1 MKTSVFKYIFIAGAA
16 AFAIACS
23 TKKDSFVNR
32 NWHAVNTEYNVLYN
46 GELALDAGLVELK
59 KTYTDNYWEIL
70 PTERM
75 QMTEEQMGPTDA
87 KNPNFERSETKATKA
102 IQKHSMNIGNMERNP
117 QMDEAHL
124 LLGKT
129 RYYDNR
135 FLPALEAFN
144 YILYKHP
151 HSDRIYE
158 AKVWREKTN
167 LRLEN
172 EGIAIKNLKILIKE
186 KVLDEQVN
194 ADANATLAQ
203 AYIATEALD
212 SAVAPL
218 RKAITLTKENEE
230 RARYHFILGQVYDK
244 LNKKDSAHASYQSVI
259 DMNRRSPRR
268 YVIQAHAAQANQFD
282 FAKGDTLAFM
292 KKYRELLEDR
302 ENRPYLDV
310 VNHQLGL
317 FYDRQKDDARA
328 IKYYNLSLKAKS
340 ADKYLNASN
349 HRNIAEIYFKQAR
362 YQVAGMYYDSTMTF
376 LNNRTREYRQ
386 IKKKR
391 DNLADVIKYE
401 AIAGANDSI
410 LRLVAFSD
418 SERRAFFDNYIAKLK
433 EDEVKAKE
441 RAEKEASRQ
450 AAAEQ
455 GGGLMG
461 NDPVMMQRLTSG
473 MDRGAAIE
481 KAQAKADA
489 RQSAAQAAEPATSG
503 TTGFTGGSSGNSKF
517 YFYNQ
522 STVSFGIIEFQ
533 KRWGK
538 RALTDN
544 WRWAAEQRNR
554 GNQQADDLSAEDPVA
569 GEAERS
575 RMAEGK
581 DEERYTA
588 DFYIKQLPT
597 SQKVIDSLAKDR
609 NFAYYQLGTIY
620 HEKFSENQR
629 AADKLEKLLTYSP
642 EERLV
647 LPSYYN
653 LYKIYQIIDPA
664 KAEVYKNKILT
675 QYPDSRYAEIIR
687 NPASEDIAA
696 GSPEQVYRALFKKY
710 EKGETRDVSA
720 QVDTFIENYTGEDI
734 VSKFEMLKANTEGR
748 LKGIDA
754 YKQGLNFVALNYP
767 NSAEGKEAE
776 TLLKTNVPAMEKVAF
791 GAPSATWK
799 VIFKVK
805 PVDAKNKVL
814 TDKLQKFI
822 KEGLNNSITL
832 SQDIYT
838 ADEDFIVVHGF
849 NSKLA
854 AVDAVTILKDYKGYK
869 VAETPVI
876 ISTEDYKVV
885 QIKKNLPQFQAIK

>member
-1 MKTSVFKYIFIAGAA
+1 M
-16 AFAIACS
+16 AFAVACS

-32 NWHAVNTEYNVLYN
+32 NWHAVTTEYNVLYN
-46 GELALDAGLVELK
+46 GELALDAGLTELK

-70 PTERM
+70 PAERM

-135 FLPALEAFN
+135 FIPALEAFN

-151 HSDRIYE
+151 HSDKIYE

-172 EGIAIKNLKILIKE
+172 EGTAIKNLKLLIKE
-186 KVLDEQVN
+186 KELDDQVY

-203 AYIATEALD
+203 AYIATESLD
-212 SAVAPL
+212 SAVVPL
-218 RKAITLTKENEE
+218 KKALELTRENEE
-230 RARYHFILGQVYDK
+230 KARYRFILGQVYDK
-244 LNKKDSAHASYQSVI
+244 LNKKDSAFASYQSVI
-259 DMNRRSPRR
+259 EMNRKSPRR
-268 YVIQAHAAQANQFD
+268 YVIQAHAAQAAHFD

-292 KKYRELLEDR
+292 KKYRDLLEDR
-302 ENRPYLDV
+302 ENRPFLDV
-310 VNHQLGL
+310 INHQVGL

-328 IKYYNLSLKAKS
+328 IQYYNTSLRSKS
-340 ADKYLNASN
+340 ADRYLNASN

-362 YQVAGMYYDSTMTF
+362 YLQAGMYYDSTLVF

-401 AIAGANDSI
+401 AIANTNDSI

-418 SERRAFFDNYIAKLK
+418 AERRAFFENYIVKLK
-433 EDEVKAKE
+433 ENEAKARELAEKQASQQAMGQMGGINSADPVFSGDDNAMKAM
-441 RAEKEASRQ
+441 RAER
-450 AAAEQ
+450 Q
-455 GGGLMG
+455 GGRQEELML
-461 NDPVMMQRLTSG
+461 N
-473 MDRGAAIE
+473 
-481 KAQAKADA
+481 KA
-489 RQSAAQAAEPATSG
+489 QSAAPQMPSPATA
-503 TTGFTGGSSGNSKF
+503 TPMTNMGGNNKF
-517 YFYNQ
+517 YFYNP
-522 STVSFGIIEFQ
+522 STVSFGVIEFQ

-538 RALTDN
+538 RLLTDN
-544 WRWAAEQRNR
+544 WRWAGEQRNR
-554 GNQQADDLSAEDPVA
+554 SNAAQDNPAAGDDPATASAELSKDA
-569 GEAERS
+569 D
-575 RMAEGK
+575 GK
-581 DEERYTA
+581 TDERYTP
-588 DFYIKQLPT
+588 DFYISQLPT
-597 SQKVIDSLAKDR
+597 SQKVIDSLGKDR

-620 HEKFSENQR
+620 HEKFSEHKR
-629 AADKLEKLLTYSP
+629 AADKLEKLLTNNP

-664 KAEVYKNKILT
+664 KAELYKNKVLT

-687 NPASEDIAA
+687 NPGSENIAQ
-696 GSPEQVYRALFKKY
+696 GTPDQVYSALFKKY
-710 EKGETRDVSA
+710 EKGELREVAA
-720 QVDTFIENYTGEDI
+720 QTDTYIENYTGEDI
-734 VSKFEMLKANTEGR
+734 VSKFEMLKANATGR
-748 LKGIDA
+748 LKGIEE
-754 YKQGLNFVALNYP
+754 YKQSLNFVALNYP

-791 GAPSATWK
+791 GAPAPSWK

-805 PVDAKNKVL
+805 PADAKNKVL
-814 TDKLQKFI
+814 TDKIKKFI

-838 ADEDFIVVHGF
+838 ADEDFVVIHGF
-849 NSKLA
+849 NSRLA

-869 VAETPVI
+869 VAETPII
-876 ISTEDYKVV
+876 ISSEDYKVV

>member
-1 MKTSVFKYIFIAGAA
+1 MKTSGFKYIIVAGAA

-75 QMTEEQMGPTDA
+75 QLTEEQMGPTDA

-135 FLPALEAFN
+135 FIPALEAFN

-151 HSDRIYE
+151 HSDKIYE

-186 KVLDEQVN
+186 KELEDQVN

-203 AYIATEALD
+203 AYIATESLD

-218 RKAITLTKENEE
+218 KKAIGLTKENEE
-230 RARYHFILGQVYDK
+230 RARYRFILGQVYDK
-244 LNKKDSAHASYQSVI
+244 LNHKDSAYASYQSVI
-259 DMNRRSPRR
+259 DMNRKSPRR
-268 YVIQAHAAQANQFD
+268 YVIQSHAAQASQFD
-282 FAKGDTLAFM
+282 YAKGDTLAFM
-292 KKYRELLEDR
+292 KKYRDLLKDR

-310 VNHQLGL
+310 INHQVGL
-317 FYDRQKDDARA
+317 FYDKQEDDARA
-328 IKYYNLSLKAKS
+328 IQYYNTSLRSKS

-349 HRNIAEIYFKQAR
+349 HRNIAEIYFKQAS
-362 YQVAGMYYDSTMTF
+362 YVLAGMYYDSTMVF

-401 AIAGANDSI
+401 AIANTNDSI
-410 LRLVAFSD
+410 LRLVAYSD
-418 SERRAFFDNYIAKLK
+418 TERRTFFENYIARLK
-433 EDEVKAKE
+433 EEEAKAKE
-441 RAEKEASRQ
+441 RAERQASRQ
-450 AAAEQ
+450 AAAKM
-455 GGGLMG
+455 GGGIEAP
-461 NDPVMMQRLTSG
+461 DPAFLGDQKARPLDRSLGDQSG
-473 MDRGAAIE
+473 MKPRTP
-481 KAQAKADA
+481 AQAP
-489 RQSAAQAAEPATSG
+489 SPAT
-503 TTGFTGGSSGNSKF
+503 TTPITGSAGNSKF
-517 YFYNQ
+517 YFYNP

-538 RALTDN
+538 RPLTDN

-554 GNQQADDLSAEDPVA
+554 GSQAQDDTGDDTAAA
-569 GEAERS
+569 GERS
-575 RMAEGK
+575 KG
-581 DEERYTA
+581 EEDKVDARYMPE
-588 DFYIKQLPT
+588 FYISQLPT

-620 HEKFSENQR
+620 HEKFSEHQR
-629 AADKLEKLLTYSP
+629 AADKLDKLLTNNP
-642 EERLV
+642 EERLI

-664 KAEVYKNKILT
+664 KAEVYKNKVLT

-687 NPASEDIAA
+687 NPGSDAIAQ
-696 GSPEQVYRALFKKY
+696 GTPEQVYRALFKKY
-710 EKGETRDVSA
+710 EKGELREIVA
-720 QVDTFIENYTGEDI
+720 QTDTYIENYTGEDI
-734 VSKFEMLKANTEGR
+734 VSKFEMLKANISGR
-748 LKGIDA
+748 MKGIEE

-767 NSAEGKEAE
+767 NSQEGKEAE
-776 TLLKTNVPAMEKVAF
+776 ALLKTNVPAMEKVTF
-791 GAPSATWK
+791 GAPSTTWK
-799 VIFKVK
+799 IIFKVK
-805 PVDAKNKVL
+805 SQDAKNKVL

-822 KEGLNNSITL
+822 KEGLNNSIVL
-832 SQDIYT
+832 SQDIYSME
-838 ADEDFIVVHGF
+838 EDFIVLHGF

-869 VAETPVI
+869 VAETPII

>member
-1 MKTSVFKYIFIAGAA
+1 LKTSVFKYIIVAGAA

-32 NWHAVNTEYNVLYN
+32 NWHAVTTEYNVLYN

-135 FLPALEAFN
+135 FIPALEAFN

-151 HSDRIYE
+151 HSDKIYE

-172 EGIAIKNLKILIKE
+172 EGTAIKNLKVLIKE
-186 KVLDEQVN
+186 KELDEQVN

-218 RKAITLTKENEE
+218 KKAIDLTKENEE
-230 RARYHFILGQVYDK
+230 RARYRFILGQVYDK
-244 LNKKDSAHASYQSVI
+244 LNYKDSAYASYQNVI
-259 DMNRRSPRR
+259 EMNRKSPRR
-268 YVIQAHAAQANQFD
+268 YVIQAHAAQAGQFD
-282 FAKGDTLAFM
+282 FTKGDTLAFM
-292 KKYRELLEDR
+292 EKYRDLLKDR
-302 ENRPYLDV
+302 ENRPFLDV
-310 VNHQLGL
+310 INHQIGL
-317 FYDRQKDDARA
+317 FYDRQDDDARA
-328 IKYYNLSLKAKS
+328 IQYYNTSLRAKS

-362 YQVAGMYYDSTMTF
+362 YPLAGMYYDSTMVF

-401 AIAGANDSI
+401 AIANTNDSI

-418 SERRAFFDNYIAKLK
+418 TERRTFFENYIVKLK
-433 EDEVKAKE
+433 ENEAKAKE
-441 RAEKEASRQ
+441 LAERQ
-450 AAAEQ
+450 ASKQAGTQ
-455 GGGLMG
+455 IGGGIDSP
-461 NDPVMMQRLTSG
+461 DPVFMGDQKARP
-473 MDRGAAIE
+473 DRAPG
-481 KAQAKADA
+481 D
-489 RQSAAQAAEPATSG
+489 QSAMKPRTPAQTPSPAAATPITASA
-503 TTGFTGGSSGNSKF
+503 GNSKF
-517 YFYNQ
+517 YFYNP

-538 RALTDN
+538 RPLTDN

-554 GNQQADDLSAEDPVA
+554 GNQAQDDPTVGDDPA
-569 GEAERS
+569 GAAGNDIAKGE
-575 RMAEGK
+575 EGK
-581 DEERYTA
+581 IDARYMPE
-588 DFYIKQLPT
+588 FYISQLPT

-620 HEKFSENQR
+620 HEKFAEHQR
-629 AADKLEKLLTYSP
+629 AADKLEKLLTNNP
-642 EERLV
+642 EERLI

-653 LYKIYQIIDPA
+653 LYKIYQIIDPS
-664 KAEVYKNKILT
+664 KAEVYKQKVLT

-687 NPASEDIAA
+687 NP
-696 GSPEQVYRALFKKY
+696 GSDAVAQGTPQQVYRALFKRY
-710 EKGETRDVSA
+710 EKGELRGIAA
-720 QVDTFIENYTGEDI
+720 QTDTYIENYTGEDI
-734 VSKFEMLKANTEGR
+734 VSKFEMLKANISGR
-748 LKGIDA
+748 FKGIEE
-754 YKQGLNFVALNYP
+754 YRQGLNFVALNYP
-767 NSAEGKEAE
+767 NSQEGKEAE
-776 TLLKTNVPAMEKVAF
+776 ALLKTNVPAMEKVTF
-791 GAPSATWK
+791 GAPSTTWK

-805 PVDAKNKVL
+805 PDDAKNKVL

-838 ADEDFIVVHGF
+838 VEEDFIVLHGF

-854 AVDAVTILKDYKGYK
+854 AIDAVTILKDYKGYK
-869 VAETPVI
+869 VAENPII